1 MSFIS
6 GGIFTIGCAC
16 ENSITYGFEV
26 HVGGESSRIP
36 FKFLMNRKMDWQ
48 NLEGFIYD
56 NCCNL
61 QRYSLNRDA
70 PKFEKFRFLVDGCHF
85 QGQKKLKKRDER
97 TGSDGHLGCSES
109 YNFMEYKKF
118 TSIHKDGKKT
128 AREGSRCTVFS
139 SHWQNPLDRWTITI
153 FSEHSL
159 FFSVLEILSSW
170 TKFKL
175 INCLWL
181 ETLQC
186 SQKDF

>member
-1 MSFIS
+1 MLALNNSMSPTDKGPASSNYTNTYVNLFKNFCKKKIDIRNGS
-6 GGIFTIGCAC
+6 HKTELTNAC

-36 FKFLMNRKMDWQ
+36 FKFLMNRKVDWQ

-61 QRYSLNRDA
+61 
-70 PKFEKFRFLVDGCHF
+70 F

-128 AREGSRCTVFS
+128 ARKGSRCTVFS
-139 SHWQNPLDRWTITI
+139 SHWQNPLDR
-153 FSEHSL
+153 
-159 FFSVLEILSSW
+159 
-170 TKFKL
+170 
-175 INCLWL
+175 
-181 ETLQC
+181 
-186 SQKDF
+186 